1 MRRGLKAIAAV
12 AGGVIAGFSSAHW
25 AMERVA
31 GEGPWR
37 REQAPGD
44 AGNPY
49 VIARQML
56 KGQLPSPAPGT
67 MDFVLERDGDG
78 ALLDPDC
85 DYLLS
90 GRMPPALWWSLSA
103 GGGEGQG
110 LSMAVTPGSAVF
122 EADGSLRVAI
132 SGEPKPGNV
141 IRPPQGGVFAIR
153 LRLLARAQESGAAR
167 TPVLAFARGE
177 CR

>member
-1 MRRGLKAIAAV
+1 MRRGLHAIAAV

-25 AMERVA
+25 AMERGA
-31 GEGPWR
+31 GDGPWR
-37 REQAPGD
+37 REQAPDD

-49 VIARQML
+49 AIARQML
-56 KGQLPSPAPGT
+56 KGYLPPAAPGT

-90 GRMPPALWWSLSA
+90 GRMPPALWWSLST
-103 GGGEGQG
+103 GGGAG
-110 LSMAVTPGSAVF
+110 LPASVTPGSAVY

-132 SGEPKPGNV
+132 SNEPKPGNV
-141 IRPPQGGVFAIR
+141 IRPPRGVFVLR
-153 LRLLARAQESGAAR
+153 LRLLARAQDSGVAK

>member
-1 MRRGLKAIAAV
+1 MRWGLKAIAVV

-31 GEGPWR
+31 GDGPWR
-37 REQAPGD
+37 RQQAPDD

-56 KGQLPSPAPGT
+56 KGYLPSPAPGT
-67 MDFVLERDGDG
+67 MDFVLDRDGDG

-103 GGGEGQG
+103 GGGEGLG
-110 LSMAVTPGSAVF
+110 TAVTPGSAIH

-141 IRPPQGGVFAIR
+141 IQPPQGGMFVLRF
-153 LRLLARAQESGAAR
+153 RLLARAQDSGVAK